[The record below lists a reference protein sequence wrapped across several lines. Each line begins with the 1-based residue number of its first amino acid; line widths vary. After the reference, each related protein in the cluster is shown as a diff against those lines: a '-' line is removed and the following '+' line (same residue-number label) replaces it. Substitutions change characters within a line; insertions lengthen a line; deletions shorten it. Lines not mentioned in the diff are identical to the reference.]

1 MLLRRLV
8 LLVLLVELLGATT
21 ADAGFYTGNILYDF
35 MTSQVVGERGAAI
48 AYVAGVA
55 DADELTVTTRRIAPP
70 FCIPKGVTGSQAT
83 DVVKKYLEV
92 HPEQRH
98 YPAAGLVVVAFA
110 EAFPCPK

>member
-8 LLVLLVELLGATT
+8 LLAGLLGATT
-21 ADAGFYTGNILYDF
+21 VDAGFYTGNILYAF
-35 MTSQVVGERGAAI
+35 MTSQVVGESGAAT

-55 DADELTVTTRRIAPP
+55 DADEFTVTARRTAPQ
-70 FCIPKGVTGSQAT
+70 FCIPKGVTGSQAI

-98 YPAAGLVVVAFA
+98 YPAAGLVVLAFA
-110 EAFPCPK
+110 EVFPCPK